1 MRRLVLSGLLVA
13 LVAAPTTLALAGSSS
28 DPTRRPDLR
37 LVDRYPFVVQ
47 GQHFRVAERVKV
59 VLTTREQRSLMVRA
73 SETGSFSAN
82 FGDVKIP
89 VCTGFLV
96 RAYGVRGSRA
106 ALRLAAPDCMP
117 VGKPDSKP
125 DQGTR

>member
-1 MRRLVLSGLLVA
+1 MRRLVLGGLLVA
-13 LVAAPTTLALAGSSS
+13 LIAAPTALAFTGSSA
-28 DPTRRPDLR
+28 DAVRRPDLR

-47 GQHFRVAERVKV
+47 GQHFRSGERVKV

-73 SETGSFSAN
+73 GETGSFSAN

-89 VCTGFLV
+89 SCTGFLV

-106 ALRLAAPDCMP
+106 QLHLPAPDCMP